1 MLTQYLIGL
10 SACSVPLLAAG
21 SLCLHLLNLSLLA
34 VRLLAVL
41 RLSKLSVASSI
52 LLRITADSLTARS
65 EVLYCAQ
72 SA

>member
-10 SACSVPLLAAG
+10 SACSVPLSAAG
-21 SLCLHLLNLSLLA
+21 LLRFHLLNSSSSA

-41 RLSKLSVASSI
+41 GLSILSIASSI
-52 LLRITADSLTARS
+52 LLGITADGLTARG